1 MWTRNFTME
10 GRSNMRKPLVLGL
23 VTLGLVAGP
32 GVASAAAAE
41 FGPFSTNGGCLTS
54 AKKAKLNGYAVTS
67 CTYKAYGSYRPG
79 WYYSTY
85 KKKG

>member
-1 MWTRNFTME
+1 
-10 GRSNMRKPLVLGL
+10 MRKPLVLGL

-41 FGPFSTNGGCLTS
+41 YGPFGLKADCLTS
-54 AKKAKLNGYAVTS
+54 AKKAKTNGYGVTS
-67 CTYKAYGSYRPG
+67 CTYKAYGTYRPG

-85 KKKG
+85 KTKG